1 MHIYLYPH
9 KKETPLT
16 SSSIFVSSPNVH
28 DICVGTEERE
38 GDSES
43 CMPAVEQTLS
53 SVDISDIPVCNPHS
67 LVGCEFY
74 CCRNTRD
81 GEW

>member
-1 MHIYLYPH
+1 MCIYLYPH

-38 GDSES
+38 TQRV
-43 CMPAVEQTLS
+43 CVPAVEQTLS
-53 SVDISDIPVCNPHS
+53 SVDISDIPECNPHS

-81 GEW
+81 G